1 VIFAPILLAAA
12 LSQAEPVAPAP
23 AAATPAQAA
32 PEPAAPATL
41 AALGVTTP
49 RLSGYLQADWSGVDA
64 PASGRDGSTFEL
76 RRARLMVTGQAHALV
91 SYEVEADVAEKDVTR
106 VVKDAW
112 VGLRLPA
119 GAELR
124 FGQFKTPF
132 GYEQTESDTRLLW
145 VNGSAMVSGL
155 AHGPDSRD
163 LGLGLTGAW
172 TLAEAFGLDLS
183 AAVVNGAGPNTADE
197 LIEKNAWARLG
208 GSVTLGAWKA
218 RAGFSYGYGRQ
229 LVTRGADLRLGTAD
243 DVSFYFHRFGGD
255 LQLDSP
261 WFFAV
266 VEGASGRHDVS
277 GAAGVA
283 QGRGL
288 VVGGYG
294 KTPWGAG
301 PIVRYDWYAPFDK
314 VAGNDRQRLTL
325 GAYYDLRPVAVRL
338 VFNYDLDLSDAAA
351 KTGNVATLLAQVLF

>member
-1 VIFAPILLAAA
+1 VILAPILLAAA
-12 LSQAEPVAPAP
+12 LSQVEPAPAP
-23 AAATPAQAA
+23 AAAAA
-32 PEPAAPATL
+32 PTTAAPA
-41 AALGVTTP
+41 ALGAAAP
-49 RLSGYLQADWSGVDA
+49 RLSGYLQADWSSVDA
-64 PASGRDGSTFEL
+64 PGAGRDGNTFEL
-76 RRARLMVTGQAHALV
+76 RRARLQVAGEALALV
-91 SYEVEADVAEKDVTR
+91 SYKVEADVAEKVVNH

-112 VGLRLPA
+112 IGLRLLP

-145 VNGSAMVSGL
+145 VNGSYVVAGM

-163 LGLGLTGAW
+163 LGLGVNGAW
-172 TLAEAFGLDLS
+172 TFGERFGVEVA
-183 AAVVNGAGPNTADE
+183 AAVVNGAGPDTADE
-197 LIEKNAWARLG
+197 LIEKNAWARVG
-208 GSVTLGAWKA
+208 GSLTLGAWKA

-229 LVTRGADLRLGTAD
+229 LVTVGTDLKLGTAD

-255 LQLDSP
+255 LEVDSP
-261 WFFAV
+261 WLFAV
-266 VEGASGRHDVS
+266 VEGASGRHDTS
-277 GAAGVA
+277 GATGVA

-288 VVGGYG
+288 VAGGYG

-301 PIVRYDWYAPFDK
+301 PVVRYDWYAPFDK

-338 VFNYDLDLSDAAA
+338 AFNYDLDLSDAAA
-351 KTGNVATLLAQVLF
+351 KTGNVATLMAQVLF